1 MVCELYINKA
11 VVYKKKC
18 FLEVQLSTL
27 VIAEIW
33 GVRTRR
39 AESMTPKSWQLL
51 RRGKTGGRRV
61 FFVFLFGFV
70 CS

>member
-11 VVYKKKC
+11 VVYKEKEC

-27 VIAEIW
+27 VTAEFW

-39 AESMTPKSWQLL
+39 AESMTPKS
-51 RRGKTGGRRV
+51 
-61 FFVFLFGFV
+61 
-70 CS
+70 